1 MTSFQLHCCPLLLNL
16 NDFDLAL
23 PIVLV
28 CFSLPG
34 QRSRTF
40 VRCRACRIH
49 EQFHGKKVSQT
60 EDGGGGS
67 SAAGGAGGGRS
78 AETGAGGRGGESEGK
93 SPAVGVDGGD
103 DSGSTEAVEAV
114 EAEAR

>member
-23 PIVLV
+23 QIVLV

-49 EQFHGKKVSQT
+49 EQFHGKKGSQT
-60 EDGGGGS
+60 ENGGGGS
-67 SAAGGAGGGRS
+67 SAAGGAG
-78 AETGAGGRGGESEGK
+78 GGESEGK

-103 DSGSTEAVEAV
+103 DRGSTEAVEAV